1 MATRIGFRCPNAR
14 RLLLDHPM
22 TTLSDHLG
30 DAQHALAQVLAA
42 DADAALLTDDE
53 LLAALPA
60 VESLVRQAEV
70 MVAQLAFEVA
80 HRSRREL
87 GHSGLASRQGFVNP
101 ESLVRSLT
109 RSGLREASRSIRV
122 GTMLGESAAAGDEG
136 TPFDEIGAAVRAGQ
150 IGVEAADGVYRALVQ
165 VVDEIDPEV
174 LRAATATLAHEG
186 VTANADDLTRMARG
200 LRDTLDR
207 RGVVDRA
214 SFLRAQRSLRRGR
227 VVDGLRRVSLV
238 LDPES
243 DAIIMGAIDA
253 AMSPRLGG
261 PRFTDEDDRRRA
273 AGLVTDDRSNEQ
285 MALDALAELVRIGVD
300 RDDGTIL
307 GSIKPGLRVT
317 ISFADLTRAIDE
329 RGHEHPESDTGVA
342 WLEGCSEPMPASTAR
357 RILCDQGALP
367 IVLGGAGE
375 ALDLGRTR
383 RLFTRAQRV
392 ALAVKFGGCMSGGC
406 DRPASWCEAHH
417 IDPYDQGGATDLGNG
432 ILLCRRHHMLLHDHG
447 WRIDRE
453 GEGYVLIPPASV
465 DPARTPRPMPNK
477 LPPWMRA
484 G

>member
-1 MATRIGFRCPNAR
+1 
-14 RLLLDHPM
+14 M
-22 TTLSDHLG
+22 TTSSDYLIE
-30 DAQHALAQVLAA
+30 AQHALEQVLST
-42 DADAALLTDDE
+42 DADAALMTEAE
-53 LLAALPA
+53 LLAAIPA
-60 VESLVRQAEV
+60 VEAIVRQSEV
-70 MVAQLAFEVA
+70 LVAQLAFEVA

-109 RSGLREASRSIRV
+109 RSGMQEASRSIRV

-136 TPFDEIGAAVRAGQ
+136 TPFDEISTAVREGR
-150 IGVEAADGVYRALVQ
+150 IGVAAADGIYRALVP
-165 VVDEIDPEV
+165 VVDEIDPEL
-174 LRAATATLAHEG
+174 LRSATATLAHEG
-186 VTANADDLTRMARG
+186 ATANADDVTRMARG

-214 SFLRAQRSLRRGR
+214 SFLRAKRSLRRGR
-227 VVDGLRRVSLV
+227 VIDGLRRVSLV

-243 DAIIMGAIDA
+243 DAIITGAIDA

-261 PRFTDEDDRRRA
+261 PRFTDEDDKDRA
-273 AGLVTDDRSNEQ
+273 AGLVVDDRTNEQ
-285 MALDALAELVRIGVD
+285 MALDALTELVRIGVD
-300 RDDGTIL
+300 RDDGSIL

-317 ISFADLTRAIDE
+317 ISFADLTRAIDD
-329 RGHEHPESDTGVA
+329 RGREHPETDTGIA

-367 IVLGGAGE
+367 IVLGGASE
-375 ALDLGRTR
+375 VLDLGRTR
-383 RLFTRAQRV
+383 RLFSRAQRV
-392 ALAVKFGGCMSGGC
+392 ALARKFGGCMFGGC

-417 IDPYDQGGATDLGNG
+417 VDPYEPGGPTDLDNG

-447 WRIDRE
+447 WRIDRA
-453 GEGYVLIPPASV
+453 GDGYVLIPPPLV
-465 DPARTPRPMPNK
+465 DPKRTPRPIPNK
-477 LPPWMRA
+477 LPPWLRA

>member
-1 MATRIGFRCPNAR
+1 MTRS
-14 RLLLDHPM
+14 
-22 TTLSDHLG
+22 SDYLIE
-30 DAQHALAQVLAA
+30 AQHALEQVLPT
-42 DADAALLTDDE
+42 DADAALLTDAE
-53 LLAALPA
+53 LLAAMPA
-60 VESLVRQAEV
+60 VEAIVRQAE
-70 MVAQLAFEVA
+70 MLVAQLAFEVA

-136 TPFDEIGAAVRAGQ
+136 TPFDAIATAVREGR
-150 IGVEAADGVYRALVQ
+150 IGVEAADGVYRALVP
-165 VVDEIDPEV
+165 VVEEIDPEL
-174 LRAATATLAHEG
+174 LRLATATLAHEG
-186 VTANADDLTRMARG
+186 ETANADDLTRMARG

-214 SFLRAQRSLRRGR
+214 SFLRAKRSLRRGR
-227 VVDGLRRVSLV
+227 VIDGLRRMSLV

-243 DAIIMGAIDA
+243 DAIITGAIDA

-261 PRFTDEDDRRRA
+261 PRFTDEGDKDRA
-273 AGLVTDDRSNEQ
+273 AGLLDDDRTNEQ
-285 MALDALAELVRIGVD
+285 MALDALTELVRIGVD

-317 ISFADLTRAIDE
+317 ISFDDLTRAINE
-329 RGHEHPESDTGVA
+329 HGHEHPETDTGVA

-367 IVLGGAGE
+367 IVLGGASE
-375 ALDLGRTR
+375 VLDLGRTR
-383 RLFTRAQRV
+383 RLFSRAQRV
-392 ALAVKFGGCMSGGC
+392 ALAGKFGGCMFGGC

-417 IDPYDQGGATDLGNG
+417 IDPYDPGGPTDLDNG

-447 WRIDRE
+447 WRIDRV
-453 GEGYVLIPPASV
+453 GDGYVLIPPLSV
-465 DPARTPRPMPNK
+465 DPERTPRPMPNK
-477 LPPWMRA
+477 LPPWLRA

>member
-1 MATRIGFRCPNAR
+1 
-14 RLLLDHPM
+14 M
-22 TTLSDHLG
+22 TTPSDYLIQ
-30 DAQHALAQVLAA
+30 ARHALSQVLPT
-42 DADAALLTDDE
+42 DADAARLADAE
-53 LLAALPA
+53 LLEALPA
-60 VESLVRQAEV
+60 VEGIVRQAEV
-70 MVAQLAFEVA
+70 VVAQLAFEIA

-87 GHSGLASRQGFVNP
+87 GHSGLASRQGFVNT

-136 TPFDEIGAAVRAGQ
+136 TPFDEIASAVRDGR
-150 IGVEAADGVYRALVQ
+150 IGVEAADGVYRALVP
-165 VVDEIDPEV
+165 VVDGIDPEL

-186 VTANADDLTRMARG
+186 ETANADDLTRMARG

-243 DAIIMGAIDA
+243 DAIVMGAIDA

-261 PRFTDEDDRRRA
+261 PRFTDEDDKDRA
-273 AGLVTDDRSNEQ
+273 AGLVVDDRTNEQ
-285 MALDALAELVRIGVD
+285 MALDALTELVRIGVD
-300 RDDGTIL
+300 RDDGTML

-317 ISFADLTRAIDE
+317 ISFDDLTRAIDE
-329 RGHEHPESDTGVA
+329 RGQDHSETDTGVA

-357 RILCDQGALP
+357 RILCDQGVLP
-367 IVLGGAGE
+367 IVLGGVSE
-375 ALDLGRTR
+375 VLDLGRTR
-383 RLFTRAQRV
+383 RLFSRAQRV
-392 ALAVKFGGCMSGGC
+392 ALAHKFGGCTFGGC

-417 IDPYDQGGATDLGNG
+417 IDPYDPGGPTDLDNG

-447 WRIDRE
+447 WRIERAGD
-453 GEGYVLIPPASV
+453 GYMLIPPASV
-465 DPARTPRPMPNK
+465 DPERTPRPMAIK
-477 LPPWMRA
+477 VPPWLRT

>member
-1 MATRIGFRCPNAR
+1 
-14 RLLLDHPM
+14 M
-22 TTLSDHLG
+22 TTPSDYLIE
-30 DAQHALAQVLAA
+30 ARHALEQVLPT
-42 DADAALLTDDE
+42 DADAARLTDAE
-53 LLAALPA
+53 LLDALPA
-60 VESLVRQAEV
+60 VEGVVRQAEV
-70 MVAQLAFEVA
+70 LVAQLAFEVA

-87 GHSGLASRQGFVNP
+87 GHLGLASRQGFVNQ

-122 GTMLGESAAAGDEG
+122 GTMLAESAAAGEEG
-136 TPFDEIGAAVRAGQ
+136 TPFDEMSTAVREGR
-150 IGVEAADGVYRALVQ
+150 IGVEAADGVYRALVP
-165 VVDEIDPEV
+165 VVDEIDPEL

-186 VTANADDLTRMARG
+186 ESANADDLTRMARA

-214 SFLRAQRSLRRGR
+214 SFLRAKRSLRRGR

-243 DAIIMGAIDA
+243 DAIITGAIDA

-261 PRFTDEDDRRRA
+261 PRFTDEDDKDRA
-273 AGLVTDDRSNEQ
+273 AGLLDDDRTNEQ
-285 MALDALAELVRIGVD
+285 MALDALTELVRIGVD
-300 RDDGTIL
+300 RDDGSIL

-317 ISFADLTRAIDE
+317 ISFDDLTRAIDE
-329 RGHEHPESDTGVA
+329 RGHEHPQTDTGVA

-367 IVLGGAGE
+367 IVLGGASE
-375 ALDLGRTR
+375 VLDLGRTR
-383 RLFTRAQRV
+383 RLFSRAQRV
-392 ALAVKFGGCMSGGC
+392 ALAGKFGGCMFGGC

-417 IDPYDQGGATDLGNG
+417 IDPYDPGGPTDLDNG

-447 WRIDRE
+447 WRIERTGD
-453 GEGYVLIPPASV
+453 GYALIPPASV
-465 DPARTPRPMPNK
+465 DPERTPRPMPNK
-477 LPPWMRA
+477 LPPWLRA
-484 G
+484 R